1 MGFNNFDKCTK
12 VAISIPFAISYDI
25 LPRIDGHGGDDEG
38 GVAEELTV
46 LIAGDEFPLP
56 LGVGPSIAEDDA
68 RVVLRHFP
76 ADDDHL
82 GAAGSRRTRGGS
94 SMRRICPVC
103 STARQSLRRRS
114 SLRRARAFGM
124 GGAAR

>member
-68 RVVLRHFP
+68 RVVLGHFP

-82 GAAGSRRTRGGS
+82 GAAGSRRTRPWQKVMNVVVRFFVRVTVLDHEGLF
-94 SMRRICPVC
+94 R
-103 STARQSLRRRS
+103 
-114 SLRRARAFGM
+114 
-124 GGAAR
+124 